1 MFNKH
6 AHLKQPPV
14 FYLAFVTSMCERFG
28 FYVLSYLLVLF
39 AKNVFNLSDTDAFKL
54 FAVFTSLAYIT
65 PVLGGYLADN
75 VMGIRRAIITGLI
88 VEAIGLAFL
97 AFHSTYMFMLGLACV
112 VIGVGFFKTGPTNL
126 LARSYKTKDPRI
138 DSGFTLF
145 YMGIN
150 IGSGIAAFSAGI
162 IQHYYGWHIAF
173 ATAAVIVFVG
183 LLCYFILR
191 QSAEDIDSTP
201 GKNNLSFKI
210 IFQISTGILITGA
223 IFTMLIQHST
233 IAYAFFALATLSLLV
248 YFLYEIARSNRQDK
262 LKIIAC
268 ILLIIMG
275 MMFFILYFQMY
286 TSMNLFVERCI
297 EHRFFGVH
305 IPTSTFLSLNGVW
318 ILILS
323 PLLAAL
329 YNHLGSKGTDLP
341 VTTKFPMGLL
351 IISLCFFVLAYSV
364 SYANQ
369 EGLISPSWVVLSI
382 GLYSLGELLISAL
395 GVAMVTHISPK
406 HLYGVMMGAWYLSTA
421 LAASL
426 ASQLANLSSI
436 PADMHD
442 QLQILHI
449 YQRTFVEI
457 GLIGAVATAIA
468 FIASPYIKKIA
479 QIG

>member
-75 VMGIRRAIITGLI
+75 VMGIRRSIITGLTL
-88 VEAIGLAFL
+88 EAIGLAFL

-162 IQHYYGWHIAF
+162 IQHYYGWHVAF
-173 ATAAVIVFVG
+173 ATAAVIVFIG
-183 LLCYFILR
+183 LLCYFVLR
-191 QSAEDIDSTP
+191 QSAKEIDSDP
-201 GKNNLSFKI
+201 GTNSLSLKI

-233 IAYAFFALATLSLLV
+233 IAYAFFALATLSLLA
-248 YFLYEIARSNRQDK
+248 YFFYEMARSDTQDK

-268 ILLIIMG
+268 ILLIVMG
-275 MMFFILYFQMY
+275 MVFFILYFQMY
-286 TSMNLFVERCI
+286 TSINLFVDRCI
-297 EHRFFGVH
+297 THSLLGIH

-323 PLLAAL
+323 PILAEL
-329 YNHLGSKGTDLP
+329 YNHLGSKGMDLP
-341 VTTKFPMGLL
+341 VTTKFPMG
-351 IISLCFFVLAYSV
+351 
-364 SYANQ
+364 
-369 EGLISPSWVVLSI
+369 
-382 GLYSLGELLISAL
+382 
-395 GVAMVTHISPK
+395 
-406 HLYGVMMGAWYLSTA
+406 
-421 LAASL
+421 
-426 ASQLANLSSI
+426 
-436 PADMHD
+436 
-442 QLQILHI
+442 
-449 YQRTFVEI
+449 
-457 GLIGAVATAIA
+457 
-468 FIASPYIKKIA
+468 
-479 QIG
+479 